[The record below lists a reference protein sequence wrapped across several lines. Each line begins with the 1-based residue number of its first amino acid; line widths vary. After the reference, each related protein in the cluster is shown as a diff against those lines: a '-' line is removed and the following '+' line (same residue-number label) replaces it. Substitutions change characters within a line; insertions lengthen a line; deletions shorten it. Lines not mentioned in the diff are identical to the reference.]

1 MMMKTNKIGIFG
13 VAFMYIGTIM
23 GAGFASGRE
32 IWQFFGCFGDQ
43 AKIGVGVAGI
53 LFILIGVFTA
63 YIAKKLNTNDMGRI
77 IVPGNNKRLSNL
89 VGYFMALILFAVLVT
104 MSAAGGALF
113 HQQFGGSTLIG
124 GAIIILVV
132 VFTVLGGFSRIAGI
146 FRWLVP
152 ILLFVV
158 VAVSIL
164 VIRAPLGPVDIGET
178 VCPSPLSP
186 TWYISAILYLSYNI
200 LAVIPIVSTASL
212 HAKNIKKALIGA
224 MLGGASLAGLAFILT
239 LAMQKDMEFSQAM
252 EMPLLAYTQRL
263 GPKINLLYT
272 IILVFA
278 IYASATTN
286 FYGFTTKIKEGPSKK
301 PIIIALAIAAYLIG
315 LVGFSNIVA
324 YLFPITG
331 FMGIVIV
338 LMITTNF
345 IQVFTSRNKDIFMTK
360 NLPLC
365 ENFPGHDRLDFPQPI
380 YRVTAGQGGE
390 ALLIVGSEKTA
401 LMDCGMAY
409 CWEQLLANIET
420 KLGARPLDY
429 IVLSHTHY
437 DHIGALPYIKGRYK
451 DALVIGSQH
460 GAQVLEKPNAL
471 KLIKELGEKA
481 GELYSGKPIEL
492 ISDNMKVEHIVCE
505 GDRIELGDRVLRV
518 LETPGHTNCSLSF
531 FMEPDGVLFA
541 SESTGILVSPDF
553 VHTAMLKS
561 YNDSIASGEKCQ
573 ELGARMIILPH
584 YGILPIDYNHE
595 YWKQF
600 TKDAIHKKD
609 FILGLYE
616 KGFTLDEMTEKY
628 LEKYWSDEREQEQ
641 PKPAFLL
648 NAKNIIQV
656 IIKEFT

>member
-1 MMMKTNKIGIFG
+1 MIMKANKIGIFG

-32 IWQFFGCFGDQ
+32 IWQFFGCFGSQ
-43 AKIGVGVAGI
+43 AKIGVAVAGV

-63 YIAKKLNTNDMGRI
+63 YIARVLNTNDMGKI

-113 HQQFGGSTLIG
+113 HQQFGGSPLIG

-132 VFTVLGGFSRIAGI
+132 VFTVLGGFNRIAGI

-158 VAVSIL
+158 VGVSML
-164 VIRAPLGPVDIGET
+164 VIRAPLGPVDIGDT

-186 TWYISAILYLSYNI
+186 TWYISAVLYLSYNI

-212 HAKNIKKALIGA
+212 HAKNIKKAVIGA
-224 MLGGASLAGLAFILT
+224 MVGGGSLAGLAYVLT

-263 GPKINLLYT
+263 GPNINLLYT
-272 IILVFA
+272 IMLAFA

-301 PIIIALAIAAYLIG
+301 PIIIGLAVAAYIIG

-345 IQVFTSRNKDIFMTK
+345 IQVFTGRSKGILMTK
-360 NLPLC
+360 KLPLF
-365 ENFPGHDRLDFPQPI
+365 ENFPGHDRLDFPHPI

-409 CWEQLLANIET
+409 CWEQLLVNIET
-420 KLGARPLDY
+420 KLGGRFLDY

-451 DALVIGSQH
+451 DALVVGSQH

-481 GELYSGKPIEL
+481 GELYSGRSIEL
-492 ISDNMKVEHIVCE
+492 TSDNMKIEHIVCE
-505 GDRIELGDRVLRV
+505 GDSIDLGDRVLGV

-531 FMEPDGVLFA
+531 FLEPDGILFA

-561 YNDSIASGEKCQ
+561 YNDSIYSGEKCQ
-573 ELGARMIILPH
+573 ELGARTIILPH
-584 YGILPIDYNHE
+584 YGMLPEDYNHG

-600 TKDAIHKKD
+600 RKDAVHKKD
-609 FILGLYE
+609 FILDLFE